1 MIISQLELGP
11 PVISRKFDL
20 NRNIYMQLKIQS
32 SIGDNELKKNIYI
45 SFESDLSRSSPIEVT
60 SPTVS
65 DRTGAHEKITA

>member
-1 MIISQLELGP
+1 
-11 PVISRKFDL
+11 
-20 NRNIYMQLKIQS
+20 MQLKIQS
-32 SIGDNELKKNIYI
+32 SIGDNELKKKIYIYI

>member
-1 MIISQLELGP
+1 M
-11 PVISRKFDL
+11 ISRKFDL

-32 SIGDNELKKNIYI
+32 SIGDNELKKYIYI

>member
-11 PVISRKFDL
+11 PVISREFDL

-32 SIGDNELKKNIYI
+32 SIGDNELKKYIYI

>member
-1 MIISQLELGP
+1 
-11 PVISRKFDL
+11 
-20 NRNIYMQLKIQS
+20 MQLKIQS
-32 SIGDNELKKNIYI
+32 SIGDNELKKNIYIYIYI

>member
-1 MIISQLELGP
+1 
-11 PVISRKFDL
+11 
-20 NRNIYMQLKIQS
+20 MQLKIQS
-32 SIGDNELKKNIYI
+32 SIGDNELKKKYIYIYI